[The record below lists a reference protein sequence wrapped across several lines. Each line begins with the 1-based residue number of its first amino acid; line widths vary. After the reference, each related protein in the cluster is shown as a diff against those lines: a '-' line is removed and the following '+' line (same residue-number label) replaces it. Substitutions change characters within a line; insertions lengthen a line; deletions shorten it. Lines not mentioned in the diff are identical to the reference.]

1 METSS
6 GLTKKGA
13 EMWWS
18 FTIGFIIGGLLG
30 VLTMSII
37 SVGGPYEKNN

>member
-1 METSS
+1 MFSSS

-18 FTIGFIIGGLLG
+18 LIIGLMIGGLLG
-30 VLTMSII
+30 ILTMSII
-37 SVGGPYEKNN
+37 LVGGNNDKNK